1 MIIMKFGGTSV
12 QNAEAIRR
20 VIGIVR
26 GRMAEKPLVVVSA
39 LSKVT
44 RQLCSIAEAAQ
55 GRREGEFRELLS
67 ALRKRHCD
75 LAAELLPEGSA
86 LLQDCLERIGQL
98 CDELEDFVYGVF
110 RIAELSPR
118 SYARIVSTGEL
129 LSSVIVS
136 AAMNAA
142 GLSCH
147 WADARRMMVTDCNYM
162 SAAPDLEA
170 TEANV
175 RREYPALSK
184 GASVILTQGF
194 IASSVEGFPSVLG
207 FEGSDYSAA
216 IFGMALNASRVE
228 IWTDVDGIRTADP
241 RIVSD
246 TGRIARLSYDEA
258 AEMASLGARV
268 LHPLTIGPA
277 RRRGIPVVVLNSANP
292 EGQGSEVSFSGEGA
306 GPKSIALN
314 EEVEFLRITSPKT
327 GGAAAMLADVYQV
340 LASEGLK
347 SGPETVS
354 ESSLNI
360 VLEVGKTAS
369 DNAVRRLR
377 EKYEVQ
383 VLTDKALVSVVGRD
397 VASSHEVLSAL
408 LRKSAPVH
416 MLSASP
422 SMLSVSVVVDKAV
435 AKSIVSAL
443 HCEYFG

>member
-12 QNAEAIRR
+12 QNGEAIRR

-26 GRMAEKPLVVVSA
+26 GRMPEKPLVVVSA

-44 RQLCSIAEAAQ
+44 RELCSIAEAAQ
-55 GRREGEFRELLS
+55 GRREEEFRELLS

-86 LLQDCLERIGQL
+86 LLTDCIGRIGQL
-98 CDELEDFVYGVF
+98 CDELEDFVYGVY

-136 AAMNAA
+136 AAMNAE

-184 GASVILTQGF
+184 GASVVLTQGF

-241 RIVSD
+241 RVVSN
-246 TGRIARLSYDEA
+246 TGRIGRLSYEEA

-268 LHPLTIGPA
+268 LHPLTIEPA
-277 RRRGIPVVVLNSANP
+277 RKRGIPVVVLNSANP
-292 EGQGSEVSFSGEGA
+292 GGQGSEVSFNGEGA

-314 EEVEFLRITSPKT
+314 EEVEFLRITSPKIS
-327 GGAAAMLADVYQV
+327 GATSLISDVYGI
-340 LASEGLK
+340 LASEGLET
-347 SGPETVS
+347 GPGTVS
-354 ESSLNI
+354 ESSANI
-360 VLEVGKTAS
+360 VLEVGKKSS

-377 EKYEVQ
+377 ERYEVQ
-383 VLTDKALVSVVGRD
+383 VLTDKALVSVVGCD
-397 VASSHEVLSAL
+397 VAVSHTVLSAL
-408 LRKSAPVH
+408 LQKSAPVF

-422 SMLSVSVVVDKAV
+422 ALLSVSVVVDKSGARD
-435 AKSIVSAL
+435 IVSAL
-443 HCEYFG
+443 HGEFFG

>member
-12 QNAEAIRR
+12 QNSEAIRR
-20 VIGIVR
+20 VISIVR
-26 GRMAEKPLVVVSA
+26 GRLAENPLVVVSA

-55 GRREGEFRELLS
+55 GRREEEFRELLA

-86 LLQDCLERIGQL
+86 LLSDCLEEIGKL
-98 CDELEDFVYGVF
+98 CDELEDFVYGVY

-136 AAMNAA
+136 AAMNAD

-184 GASVILTQGF
+184 GASVVLAQGF

-241 RIVSD
+241 RIVSN
-246 TGRIARLSYDEA
+246 TGRIDRLSYDEA
-258 AEMASLGARV
+258 AEMATLGARV

-277 RRRGIPVVVLNSANP
+277 RKRGIPVVVLNSSNP
-292 EGQGSEVSFSGEGA
+292 GGQGSEVSFCGEGP

-314 EEVEFLRITSPKT
+314 EEVEFVKITST
-327 GGAAAMLADVYQV
+327 RGGGATAILADVYDI

-347 SGPETVS
+347 TGPETVS
-354 ESSLNI
+354 GSSVNI
-360 VLEVGKTAS
+360 VIEIGKVPS

-377 EKYEVQ
+377 EKYDVQ
-383 VLTDKALVSVVGRD
+383 VSADKALVSVVGRD
-397 VASSHEVLSAL
+397 VASSHEVLSSL
-408 LRKSAPVH
+408 LQKSSPVY

-422 SMLSVSVVVDKAV
+422 AMLSVSVVVDKAR
-435 AKSIVSAL
+435 ARDIVIGL
-443 HCEYFG
+443 HSEFFG